1 MRRAAALWTSAA
13 AAGFALTACGTGG
26 GGQTAPTKV
35 PANAVHVHVTASN
48 FQWTMDR
55 TTLKTGVPVDFIVQ
69 SSESTHGFRLIGSN
83 ISVTVSAGQPPVHVV
98 WTPPKPGQYTIQ
110 CDVFCGSGHANM
122 FKTFTVQ

>member
-1 MRRAAALWTSAA
+1 MRQWLGMACIAA
-13 AAGFALTACGTGG
+13 AAAVLGGCGSGGG
-26 GGQTAPTKV
+26 GGQTSQQIPS
-35 PANAVHVHVTASN
+35 NAVHVHVTASN

-55 TTLKTGVPVDFIVQ
+55 TTFQAGVPIDFIVK
-69 SSESTHGFRLIGSN
+69 SDESTHGFHLIGTN
-83 ISVTVSAGQPPVHVV
+83 ISDTITAGQPPIHVV